1 MKKLIYTGLL
11 AVAFLASCG
20 EGSTKGAWSDAD
32 KASMT
37 AEIEKVD
44 GDLDA
49 LGDKKQDFIDCYTEK
64 VEASYDNF
72 TEANADVEGC
82 KKLATDCATSVM

>member
-20 EGSTKGAWSDAD
+20 ESSVAGAWSDAD
-32 KASMT
+32 KAAMD
-37 AEIEKVD
+37 AEVKKVE

-64 VEASYDNF
+64 VEAEYDNF
-72 TEANADVEGC
+72 TEANSDVEGC
-82 KKLATDCATSVM
+82 KKLAMDCATSVM

>member
-20 EGSTKGAWSDAD
+20 EASKKGAWSDAD
-32 KASMT
+32 KALME
-37 AEIEKVD
+37 AEVKKVE

-49 LGDKKQDFIDCYTEK
+49 FGDKKQDFIDCYTEK
-64 VEASYDNF
+64 VEAGYDNF
-72 TEANADVEGC
+72 AEANKDVEGC
-82 KKLATDCATSVM
+82 KTLAMDCAGSVM